1 MATAPSSAGKK
12 PYRPPLK
19 KYVDASAEYLPV
31 PVLCYK
37 DDVKRF
43 KEVSRRLPVAW
54 RDKVASKYTLI
65 FLMTMHDSSLPE
77 IRRLGKARFN
87 ANSWL
92 REFAKNQKM

>member
-1 MATAPSSAGKK
+1 
-12 PYRPPLK
+12 
-19 KYVDASAEYLPV
+19 
-31 PVLCYK
+31 
-37 DDVKRF
+37 
-43 KEVSRRLPVAW
+43 LPVAW